1 MRRESKNGR
10 RGRCRDAAGWKKTV
24 VRVGSAGFPIC
35 DWNKWEASERNVPVQ
50 APLRAISMMVK
61 DKEAPRC
68 EMVEYD
74 RRKGRGGT
82 AASKGGI
89 WQRAAGEG
97 AAGSPL
103 DGMTST
109 LKEVLKL
116 EPSLLEARKLFS
128 SANQCKFVKRDQWQ
142 LMGLVKRCFPCRMR
156 LRAEGHGSFLWHLM
170 KIRGCKKEKASVE
183 FALL

>member
-1 MRRESKNGR
+1 VGACWKCGSSDLCLDQVESRRTECAGA
-10 RGRCRDAAGWKKTV
+10 GAAEGDLDD
-24 VRVGSAGFPIC
+24 GH
-35 DWNKWEASERNVPVQ
+35 
-50 APLRAISMMVK
+50 K
-61 DKEAPRC
+61 DKEALRC

-97 AAGSPL
+97 AAGSPP

-109 LKEVLKL
+109 LKDVLKP